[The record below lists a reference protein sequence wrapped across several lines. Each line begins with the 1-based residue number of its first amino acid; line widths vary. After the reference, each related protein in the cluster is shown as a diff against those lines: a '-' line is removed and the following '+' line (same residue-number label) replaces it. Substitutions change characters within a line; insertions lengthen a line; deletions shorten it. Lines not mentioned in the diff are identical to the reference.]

1 MLFLLT
7 ADGYK
12 QKVERAFLAAQEI
25 LGSLTV
31 ASERVATDTEHKVE
45 EVEVKC
51 YDSDSLSS
59 PPPSSEES
67 DKDSDPLLDFSRDD
81 DLTHNPVTAGPAMVR
96 RAIEAQRALEGM
108 QSITRG
114 VQEKR
119 QRKEEKSRLVSTQT
133 EFTPLFSK
141 GENVGRHP
149 QPLKE
154 TSQQVQAEKQPSGAA
169 SSSQQSSGAASS
181 TQQSSGASSSSQQS
195 SGAASSSQQ
204 SSGASSSSQQSHR
217 VIPETSQ
224 HSLPPIS
231 HHSLPPPIPPYS
243 PERPDSFLLS
253 NKPEYHHS
261 VSTKHE
267 QLAPHPKQV
276 DKEDVMVLTA
286 GARPPAP
293 LNVALRT
300 KRKGAEPLPTPEQ
313 EGHVADLER
322 KQTSFVPQVVP
333 TATEVTDIY
342 EEAACKGLPGS
353 GERVCRSLVWFMSSI
368 ILCAFPSACL
378 AQGGGGCV
386 AETAESHPL
395 SIVLAMLRKA

>member
-12 QKVERAFLAAQEI
+12 EKVERAFLAAQEI

-133 EFTPLFSK
+133 EFTPMFSK

-154 TSQQVQAEKQPSGAA
+154 TSQQVQAEKQPSGA
-169 SSSQQSSGAASS
+169 S
-181 TQQSSGASSSSQQS
+181 
-195 SGAASSSQQ
+195 SSSQQ

-276 DKEDVMVLTA
+276 HKEDVMVLTA

-300 KRKGAEPLPTPEQ
+300 KRKTAEPLPTPEQ

-322 KQTSFVPQVVP
+322 KQTSFVPQVVQ

-342 EEAACKGLPGS
+342 EEAACKGLPGT

-368 ILCAFPSACL
+368 TLCAFPSACL

>member
-133 EFTPLFSK
+133 EFTPMFSK

-154 TSQQVQAEKQPSGAA
+154 TSQQVQAEKQPSGA
-169 SSSQQSSGAASS
+169 S
-181 TQQSSGASSSSQQS
+181 
-195 SGAASSSQQ
+195 SSSQQ

-253 NKPEYHHS
+253 NKPEYRHS

-313 EGHVADLER
+313 EGHVADLNR
-322 KQTSFVPQVVP
+322 KQTSFVPQVVQ

-353 GERVCRSLVWFMSSI
+353 GERVCRSLAWFMSSI
-368 ILCAFPSACL
+368 TLCAFPSTCL

>member
-12 QKVERAFLAAQEI
+12 EKVERAFLAAQEI

-133 EFTPLFSK
+133 EFTPMFSK

-154 TSQQVQAEKQPSGAA
+154 TSQQVQAEKQPSGA
-169 SSSQQSSGAASS
+169 S
-181 TQQSSGASSSSQQS
+181 
-195 SGAASSSQQ
+195 SSSQQ

-267 QLAPHPKQV
+267 QLALHPKQV

-300 KRKGAEPLPTPEQ
+300 KRKTAEPLPTPEQ
-313 EGHVADLER
+313 EGHVADLKW
-322 KQTSFVPQVVP
+322 KQTSFVPQVVQ

-368 ILCAFPSACL
+368 TFCAFPSACL

>member
-1 MLFLLT
+1 M
-7 ADGYK
+7 
-12 QKVERAFLAAQEI
+12 
-25 LGSLTV
+25 
-31 ASERVATDTEHKVE
+31 E

-81 DLTHNPVTAGPAMVR
+81 DLTHHPGTAGPAMVR

-119 QRKEEKSRLVSTQT
+119 QRKEEKSGLFSTQT
-133 EFTPLFSK
+133 EFTPMFSK
-141 GENVGRHP
+141 GENVGRQP

-154 TSQQVQAEKQPSGAA
+154 TTQQVEAEKQPSE
-169 SSSQQSSGAASS
+169 
-181 TQQSSGASSSSQQS
+181 
-195 SGAASSSQQ
+195 
-204 SSGASSSSQQSHR
+204 ASSSSQQSHR

-224 HSLPPIS
+224 HSPPPIS
-231 HHSLPPPIPPYS
+231 RHSLPPPIPPYS

-261 VSTKHE
+261 VSTKQE
-267 QLAPHPKQV
+267 QLAPRPKQV
-276 DKEDVMVLTA
+276 DKEDVMVLTT
-286 GARPPAP
+286 GARPLAP
-293 LNVALRT
+293 LNVALRA
-300 KRKGAEPLPTPEQ
+300 KRKAAEPLPTPKQ
-313 EGHVADLER
+313 EGHVVELER
-322 KQTSFVPQVVP
+322 KQTSFVPQVVQ
-333 TATEVTDIY
+333 TATEVTNIY

-368 ILCAFPSACL
+368 TLCVFPSACL
-378 AQGGGGCV
+378 AQGGGRGV

-395 SIVLAMLRKA
+395 SIVLAMLR

>member
-12 QKVERAFLAAQEI
+12 EKVERAFLAAQEI

-133 EFTPLFSK
+133 EFTPMFSK

-154 TSQQVQAEKQPSGAA
+154 TSQQVQAEKQPSGA
-169 SSSQQSSGAASS
+169 S
-181 TQQSSGASSSSQQS
+181 
-195 SGAASSSQQ
+195 SSSQQ

-267 QLAPHPKQV
+267 QLALHPKQV

-322 KQTSFVPQVVP
+322 KQTSFVPQVVQTP
-333 TATEVTDIY
+333 TEVTDKY

-395 SIVLAMLRKA
+395 SIVLAMLCKA